1 MWYSLFVGRPKKPEI
16 ANYVSTSIRLP
27 PELHKAL
34 RLLSFTQSRLMN
46 DVLIDLVRSHVEMS
60 DVNQLVQAWKDSEA
74 GPKDHIF
81 DVLLAAKEH

>member
-1 MWYSLFVGRPKKPEI
+1 MFVGRPKKPEI

-34 RLLSFTQSRLMN
+34 RLMSFAQSRLMN
-46 DVLIDLVRSHVEMS
+46 DILIDLVRSHVQMS
-60 DVNQLVQAWKDSEA
+60 DVNELVQAWKDSGA

-81 DVLLAAKEH
+81 AVVSAAKEY